1 MIEIYLFGISASTL
15 CSLLWKFNFLPERS
29 MFSDSRKRSRAHT
42 EVHILE
48 ESPLKELK
56 AGKLS

>member
-1 MIEIYLFGISASTL
+1 
-15 CSLLWKFNFLPERS
+15 

-56 AGKLS
+56 AGKLSLKYFKAIF